1 MICEEAI
8 DLAPFVQVFP
18 SPLRVSWP
26 AGQPLCAH
34 RLWTQSIKQRIYRL
48 KREAEVVSWGSR
60 GHSKVFSA
68 LSTPPWG
75 HAMPEGLTGR
85 LKVCAEERNR
95 KQENENEKRKEGKGR
110 KPEMGVPVARGQT
123 HDLTM
128 TAAALGA
135 VPPAVCAGRRGLWGP
150 GLCLTTWA
158 SFPYFVHSF

>member
-1 MICEEAI
+1 M
-8 DLAPFVQVFP
+8 
-18 SPLRVSWP
+18 
-26 AGQPLCAH
+26 
-34 RLWTQSIKQRIYRL
+34 
-48 KREAEVVSWGSR
+48 SWGSR

-68 LSTPPWG
+68 LSTPLWG

-135 VPPAVCAGRRGLWGP
+135 VPQQSVWGGGGRGGP
-150 GLCLTTWA
+150 GSA
-158 SFPYFVHSF
+158 